1 LYQLKSSEVFN
12 LHSRKEIQ
20 MKKVARILGLVII
33 NFIAA
38 VYLLIILGSLFE
50 GEPIPSNL
58 ESIGMAVLSGL
69 TLIAVILTWFKRRL
83 GAWLVLIVGI
93 LFTIFALITAERN
106 HIIAVM
112 AAGGPLII
120 GSLLILLSLDYNKS
134 SS

>member
-1 LYQLKSSEVFN
+1 
-12 LHSRKEIQ
+12 